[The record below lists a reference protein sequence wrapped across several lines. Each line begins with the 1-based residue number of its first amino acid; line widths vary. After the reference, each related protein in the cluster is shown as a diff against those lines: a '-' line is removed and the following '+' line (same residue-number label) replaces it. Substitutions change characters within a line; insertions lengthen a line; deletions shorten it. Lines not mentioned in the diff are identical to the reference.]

1 MPHHRGWVKGIALG
15 AFFILFFG
23 VLELDAWA
31 RAGGG
36 RSFGGGSSRSFSTP
50 YRSFGGSGLGS
61 QSRAYEAPR
70 QPLGSTAPA
79 GQAWGGGGFLRGLAG
94 GLAGGF
100 LGSLLFSSLG
110 YASGLGGFQPGFG
123 GFGFL
128 EMLLVAGAVYM
139 VFAYLRRRSQPATAG
154 AATGLLGL
162 ASGGSGCCGS
172 SGHPGSV
179 GLEESA
185 DAALRRGITEVQAVV
200 PGFDPLRFPEEAMDI
215 FSYIERAWTSRDL
228 QWVSGFLTP
237 EARQELQRDL
247 DVLKAE
253 RRINQLENIAIR
265 RAEIREA
272 WVESGKPFVTVH
284 VLANLLDD
292 TVEEGSGRVVAGSR
306 EVPVKFEEYW
316 TFTRAGSEPSWRLSA
331 IQQAE

>member
-15 AFFILFFG
+15 AFLVLLFG

-50 YRSFGGSGLGS
+50 YRSYGSSGLGS
-61 QSRAYEAPR
+61 QPRAYEAPR
-70 QPLGSTAPA
+70 PPLGSSAPA
-79 GQAWGGGGFLRGLAG
+79 VQPWGGGGFLRGLAG

-110 YASGLGGFQPGFG
+110 YASGLGGFRPGFG
-123 GFGFL
+123 GFGLL
-128 EMLLVAGAVYM
+128 EILLVAGAVYM
-139 VFAYLRRRSQPATAG
+139 VVAYLRRRSQPATAG
-154 AATGLLGL
+154 ASSGLLGF
-162 ASGGSGCCGS
+162 GGETAGCCGS
-172 SGHPGSV
+172 SGQQGSV

-185 DAALRRGITEVQAVV
+185 DAALRRGITEVRAVV
-200 PGFDPLRFPEEAMDI
+200 PFDPLRFPEDAMDT
-215 FSYIERAWTSRDL
+215 FFRVQSAWASRDL
-228 QWVSGFLTP
+228 QWVTGLLTP
-237 EARQELQRDL
+237 EVRQELQRDL

-253 RRINQLENIAIR
+253 RRINRLENIAVR

-284 VLANLLDD
+284 VLANLLDY